1 MLKTDG
7 INFEPECFI
16 SAKSSET
23 EKGYIYD
30 IIFGLNTKMD
40 TTHNFSESFSVDIEL
55 DPTVVKI
62 KSFIVFACEVFKLNY
77 PEYSFLF
84 YESQTNVL
92 TVVLQNKLK
101 GC

>member
-40 TTHNFSESFSVDIEL
+40 TT
-55 DPTVVKI
+55 VKRAKI
-62 KSFIVFACEVFKLNY
+62 
-77 PEYSFLF
+77 
-84 YESQTNVL
+84 
-92 TVVLQNKLK
+92 
-101 GC
+101 G